1 MSAPDELKLW
11 KISLLSIH
19 TAVNM
24 RRGLELDKVTKE
36 LNYQSRWEHE
46 GQRAHKMS
54 CHVMSCS
61 VMSCE
66 SSEDGTAPAEPAA
79 GLAGVVR
86 RGQWCEVSVDLQ
98 QESEVRTLS
107 WVISQLLLLCWGGG
121 TGACV
126 SPASWSADSRIWG
139 IHGILTSPSVPQSRR
154 RPLLGPSP
162 GWKRLLALS
171 HLRYY

>member
-36 LNYQSRWEHE
+36 LNYQSQWEHE

-54 CHVMSCS
+54 CH

-98 QESEVRTLS
+98 QESEVRILCCKLVPTFMLGRWDRS
-107 WVISQLLLLCWGGG
+107 LRIPCLVISW
-121 TGACV
+121 
-126 SPASWSADSRIWG
+126 
-139 IHGILTSPSVPQSRR
+139 QSY
-154 RPLLGPSP
+154 
-162 GWKRLLALS
+162 
-171 HLRYY
+171 LRNTWHFNISIVHWFNNHRKGLY